1 MASLWVL
8 LNASFLA
15 RRPGFAA
22 SRIAFHSALLLGFQV
37 PMEGLIGHE
46 AAMAHLDSMGLV
58 EQVDDAEPSSRSE
71 APLEPAERQ

>member
-8 LNASFLA
+8 LRASFSA

-22 SRIAFHSALLLGFQV
+22 PRIGIHSAPLLGLEV

-46 AAMAHLDSMGLV
+46 AAMAHLDSMGLAG
-58 EQVDDAEPSSRSE
+58 QADDVEPSSRSGVL
-71 APLEPAERQ
+71 LELAGRR

>member
-1 MASLWVL
+1 MASLWIL
-8 LNASFLA
+8 LRASFSA

-22 SRIAFHSALLLGFQV
+22 PRIGIHSAPLLGLEV

-46 AAMAHLDSMGLV
+46 AAMAHLDSMGLAG
-58 EQVDDAEPSSRSE
+58 QVDDAEPSSRSE